1 MWGSVGQGAP
11 QRVRDRDNMQ
21 AAVSE
26 ELYLVRRG
34 RGGEAKSGKEEDRE
48 IGGGAHLVGVERSGE
63 EFSIKVGFKLR

>member
-1 MWGSVGQGAP
+1 MGQGAP

-48 IGGGAHLVGVERSGE
+48 IGGGCTPRGNREKWGGV
-63 EFSIKVGFKLR
+63 FY

>member
-34 RGGEAKSGKEEDRE
+34 RGGEAKSGTEEDRE
-48 IGGGAHLVGVERSGE
+48 IGGVHTSWE
-63 EFSIKVGFKLR
+63 